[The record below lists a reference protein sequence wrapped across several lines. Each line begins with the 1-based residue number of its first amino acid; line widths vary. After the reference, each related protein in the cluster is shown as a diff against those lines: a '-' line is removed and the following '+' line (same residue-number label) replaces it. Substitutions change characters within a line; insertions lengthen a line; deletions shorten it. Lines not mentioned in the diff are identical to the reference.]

1 MSAVKARVDIRAGQ
15 IELEGDK
22 DFVQANLDKF
32 RELMAQ
38 RGQKSEPDEDEA
50 AADADESS
58 NGKDTKIKRRRPKGV
73 AGDSCRDRILKL
85 KEDGFFAAQRT
96 PADIVK
102 GLAAKGWTNSHNQV
116 TAALTPM
123 FETGQLK
130 RTSDGKGFK
139 YFWDVKKA
147 A

>member
-22 DFVQANLDKF
+22 DFVQSNLDKF

-38 RGQKSEPDEDEA
+38 RGQKSEPDDEDA
-50 AADADESS
+50 PVADESS
-58 NGKDTKIKRRRPKGV
+58 NGKETKVKRRRAKLV
-73 AGDSCRDRILKL
+73 AGDGCRDRILKL
-85 KEDGFFAAQRT
+85 KEDGFFGQQQT
-96 PADIVK
+96 PAEIVK

-116 TAALTPM
+116 TAALTTM
-123 FETGQLK
+123 FEAGQLK
-130 RTSDGKGFK
+130 RTSNGKGFK